1 MKRLNRKNKREIEYL
16 QKLTALYEKNPIP
29 KDEIL
34 ENLFLYLTKKDFSHL
49 IFLND
54 LYKKIINVHGN
65 IYEFGTRWGRNLSI
79 FTLLRGV
86 YEPYN
91 YTRKIV
97 GFDTFSGFLKE
108 SLNLKDGRHQTIKKG
123 SYSVT
128 KNYEDYLEKILNL
141 KNSELPID
149 HIKKFD
155 IVKGDAV
162 KKAKSYLKT
171 NQHDIVAFAYF
182 DLDLYSPTKELI
194 KLIMPRTVGG
204 SILLFDE
211 LNHPAYPGETRAFL
225 EQLIKKNKFKLIR
238 SELSAAKSYIVI
250 EKN

>member
-1 MKRLNRKNKREIEYL
+1 MKRLNRKNRKELEYL
-16 QKLTALYEKNPIP
+16 DKLTTLYEKNPIP
-29 KDEIL
+29 KNEIL

-79 FTLLRGV
+79 FTLLRGL

-97 GFDTFSGFLKE
+97 GFDTFSGFLKT
-108 SLNLKDGRHQTIKKG
+108 SLNVKDGNDQTIKKG

-128 KNYEDYLEKILNL
+128 KNYEDYLEKILKL
-141 KNSELPID
+141 KNSELPIE

-155 IVKGDAV
+155 LIKGDAA
-162 KKAKSYLKT
+162 KKTKSYLKK
-171 NQHDIVAFAYF
+171 NPQDIIALAYF
-182 DLDLYSPTKELI
+182 DLDLYRPTKELI
-194 KLIMPRTVGG
+194 KTIMPRTVGG

-211 LNHPAYPGETRAFL
+211 LNHPSYPGETTAFL
-225 EQLIKKNKFKLIR
+225 EQIMKKEKFKLIR

>member
-1 MKRLNRKNKREIEYL
+1 MKRLNRKNQKELAYLRKLIE
-16 QKLTALYEKNPIP
+16 LYEKSPIP
-29 KDEIL
+29 KNEIL

-79 FTLLRGV
+79 FTLLRGL

-97 GFDTFSGFLKE
+97 GFDTFSGFLKS
-108 SLNLKDGRHQTIKKG
+108 SLNIKDGKHKTIQKG

-128 KNYEDYLEKILNL
+128 KHYEDYLEEILKL
-141 KNSELPID
+141 KNTELPIN

-155 IVKGDAV
+155 LVKGDAV
-162 KKAKSYLKT
+162 KKTKDYLKK
-171 NQHDIVAFAYF
+171 NPHEIIALAYF
-182 DLDLYSPTKELI
+182 DLDLYTPTKELI
-194 KLIMPRTVGG
+194 KTLMPRTVGG

-211 LNHPAYPGETRAFL
+211 LNHPSYPGETTAFL
-225 EQLIKKNKFKLIR
+225 EQIIKKNKFKLIR
-238 SELSAAKSYIVI
+238 SELSASKSYIII

>member
-1 MKRLNRKNKREIEYL
+1 MKRLNRKNRKELEYL
-16 QKLTALYEKNPIP
+16 DKLTKLYEKNPIP
-29 KDEIL
+29 KNEIL

-79 FTLLRGV
+79 FTLLRGL

-97 GFDTFSGFLKE
+97 GFDTFSGFLKT
-108 SLNLKDGRHQTIKKG
+108 SLNVKDGNDQTIKKG

-128 KNYEDYLEKILNL
+128 KNYEDYLEKILKL
-141 KNSELPID
+141 KNSELPIE

-155 IVKGDAV
+155 LIKGDAV
-162 KKAKSYLKT
+162 KKTKQGGMPKFGRFWRDILGIFGGHLDEFWRKVAGHFEEIKRRLEVKHLLKKS
-171 NQHDIVAFAYF
+171 IIF
-182 DLDLYSPTKELI
+182 
-194 KLIMPRTVGG
+194 
-204 SILLFDE
+204 
-211 LNHPAYPGETRAFL
+211 
-225 EQLIKKNKFKLIR
+225 
-238 SELSAAKSYIVI
+238 
-250 EKN
+250 

>member
-1 MKRLNRKNKREIEYL
+1 MKRLNRKNQKEIEYL
-16 QKLTALYEKNPIP
+16 QKLTSLYEETPIP
-29 KDEIL
+29 KNEIL

-54 LYKKIINVHGN
+54 LYKKITNIHGN

-97 GFDTFSGFLKE
+97 GFDTFSGFLQK
-108 SLNLKDGRHQTIKKG
+108 SLNSKDGKHLTIKKG

-128 KNYEDYLEKILNL
+128 KDYHKYLEKILDL
-141 KNSELPID
+141 KNSELPIE

-162 KKAKSYLKT
+162 KKAKSYLNK
-171 NQHDIVAFAYF
+171 NQHDLVALAYF
-182 DLDLYSPTKELI
+182 YLDLYLPTKELI
-194 KLIMPRTVGG
+194 KMIMPRTVGG